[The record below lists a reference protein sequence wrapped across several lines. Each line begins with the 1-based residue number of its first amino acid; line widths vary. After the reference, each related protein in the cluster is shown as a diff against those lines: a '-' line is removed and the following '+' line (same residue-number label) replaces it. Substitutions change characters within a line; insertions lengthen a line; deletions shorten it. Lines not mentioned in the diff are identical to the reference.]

1 MLLVDT
7 AVIPELAK
15 FSISSILDTALPS
28 IYPLVDAGS
37 KKCEALK
44 KFFGLTYVQMQGENT
59 TMLREKLNLD
69 LITQNGNK
77 KYNITSTNRLQRIM
91 RSRPIV
97 ILIHGYMETSDG
109 VMVQALGTEFLKI
122 SDLNVFALDGRNV
135 IGLEYLRSST
145 YVRFM
150 GEELGRLL
158 SGVIKR
164 GKNASMITLIGHSL
178 GAHVAGV
185 AGEKVKQDTGQTIG
199 RITGLD
205 PAGPCFSNVTLDN
218 RLDKTDAEYVDIIHT
233 NGGIL
238 GMKDPVGH
246 KDFFPNN
253 GMSQPDCYLSTCDH
267 SRAWELYAESI
278 NNPRRF
284 PARKCDSW
292 SEFQSGSCMKN
303 EVSYMGINSRKGSS
317 GLYFLTTGSA
327 SPFGLGAAGSG

>member
-1 MLLVDT
+1 
-7 AVIPELAK
+7 
-15 FSISSILDTALPS
+15 
-28 IYPLVDAGS
+28 
-37 KKCEALK
+37 
-44 KFFGLTYVQMQGENT
+44 MQGENT

-164 GKNASMITLIGHSL
+164 GQNASMITLIGHSL

-185 AGEKVKQDTGQTIG
+185 AGEKVKQDT
-199 RITGLD
+199 
-205 PAGPCFSNVTLDN
+205 
-218 RLDKTDAEYVDIIHT
+218 
-233 NGGIL
+233 
-238 GMKDPVGH
+238 GH